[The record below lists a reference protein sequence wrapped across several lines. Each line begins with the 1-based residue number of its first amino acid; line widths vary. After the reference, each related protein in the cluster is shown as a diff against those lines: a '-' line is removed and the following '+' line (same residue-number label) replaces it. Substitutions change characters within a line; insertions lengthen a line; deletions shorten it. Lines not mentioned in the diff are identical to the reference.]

1 MTTRAELYAEA
12 LRWRRVA
19 RGASVAAAVLPLG
32 GWALGR
38 QIGQAELGLLLGGLA
53 GGGAPGLLA
62 AWSLVLARR
71 LERQAREALDVPPEV
86 PGTSDSSANATA

>member
-1 MTTRAELYAEA
+1 MTTRADLYTEA
-12 LRWRRVA
+12 RRWRRVA

-71 LERQAREALDVPPEV
+71 LERQAREAPEIA
-86 PGTSDSSANATA
+86 PDAAALSDESPDATA

>member
-1 MTTRAELYAEA
+1 MTTRAELLLESR
-12 LRWRRVA
+12 RWRGVA

-32 GWALGR
+32 GWALGAS
-38 QIGQAELGLLLGGLA
+38 IGQPELGLLLGGLA

-71 LERQAREALDVPPEV
+71 LERQARALPE
-86 PGTSDSSANATA
+86 DSENAGQVQ